1 VEQAAAL
8 SLQAAPAG
16 PVPGLPLVVAEAG
29 RALPLQLLLL
39 LLLLLVLLLL
49 LLLLVLLLLLL
60 LLC

>member
-49 LLLLVLLLLLL
+49 LLLL
-60 LLC
+60 C